1 MEKRTMPELQLWGK
15 QTRRFWPRIFKSGP
29 SGRRKHH
36 RDLIQADVS
45 VNSGV
50 AQMGSIASDVVLSFG
65 PPLGSGGKDA
75 L

>member
-1 MEKRTMPELQLWGK
+1 MQPCPSLPAPLPDGDEKHRADGWG
-15 QTRRFWPRIFKSGP
+15 GP

-45 VNSGV
+45 AKSGV
-50 AQMGSIASDVVLSFG
+50 AQMGSIASDVVLTFG
-65 PPLGSGGKDA
+65 PPLGSRGKDA